1 MKIPKKLKPKDAF
14 LTAEPLYTNPTVGIG
29 LSAPSFQLGLEGK
42 YGKKKEWTLKPH
54 IGYGYN
60 VPKGHSA
67 LTGGIDASYKG
78 MANSKHTGNAVVNL
92 GLGYGYGTSAKGE
105 IINSPTAQKLAK
117 ILGGFDAGYQ
127 FNFGAK
133 NRRKGEIKPGKI
145 AGSLMPYAGANV
157 GDGLIYGGRGNF
169 EWRPK
174 FGNKAPFTVFGGAN
188 LNFGPA
194 RGKDLEKPS
203 VGQTVYGATNLNT
216 GEIFTEDVV
225 SQTDGIRFK
234 PTFGASLGIKIPI
247 DRVKNS
253 LPSFKRSPLPY
264 SEDLLPLQGDTTY
277 ASRIPEVNSSGKELL
292 GTYDES
298 VEDFKNRRDARG
310 KPGNSS
316 PFITQAMNESPE
328 DYDRIYKPYV
338 PKEDDEYAL
347 GGQLRFLKGQNY
359 IDKELTDKEIKKYRA
374 GGYIV
379 EDISVPQLEEGGR
392 IQKYQRAGE
401 YKEGVQDIQEVTHYG
416 NEAKRKLQGSL
427 IEKLIQSK
435 KAYQDYRENA
445 GLTKQRLRDEGASS
459 IGVLKGQIKEYRGQ
473 LEEEKKSFAM
483 AQSALKQ
490 LQVKDPKNWKDK
502 KLKDVLS
509 SQGVDAL
516 RSLYKAGKMSDDT
529 FKDFYDNFGNQYDRE
544 ATKTTADDQV
554 KLEDSWYGK
563 KDEEGRRRWMSNPM
577 NVAKVAQGV
586 AMAAPLAPLA
596 IMGAPA
602 VLGASSGFLPAAQTA
617 FNTSMLGVPGL
628 TANNLLWGAGAY
640 MSGDQIID
648 PNSATR
654 TSINTAIKDPTLSNI
669 GEAAANTTMTALGF
683 AGLPIKA
690 GVASLADDVT
700 QAGKYLQKGYNQVAT
715 GNSALPLAWKL
726 EKPTGL
732 MSGAAEKS
740 RNYIARTY
748 TNREAE
754 LLSGYG
760 KGMNFTPEEWSEMQA
775 LTKSGATDFSK
786 SDIPI
791 TRIPLYYNRS
801 EQAVNEAK
809 ALNKLR
815 LWQKFDTPS
824 EKNIRTWSA
833 GIPEGFDAER
843 LARSTPL
850 QKTRL
855 VVPSKYTKGLGDD
868 FSAMPYD
875 DTRVDFI
882 YPKNDRGL
890 TKAGQFNVNASAE
903 NELMGNIPEG
913 FIKIGSSNEGGFNN
927 IIIKPIGKKSKE
939 LTKQLPGSS
948 AASSVDDVGKG
959 ITQSSNKIDQTII
972 DDYTKREIDWLNS
985 EEYIKRNM
993 AATGKTREAVM
1004 KETDKIIKQ
1013 VNKTTLN
1020 TLDDKADMAAG
1031 VYVQDKNKPLINLF
1045 NTGDKKLLL
1054 NTADHEIKHAASQLA
1069 IRSTDGLIDL
1079 VTNPYKKYPTIN
1091 VKKWYDNFIPGESA
1105 TKWASNA
1112 PEQQVVSK
1120 RIMDLVEKTQGV
1132 KRGTQL
1138 TDDNIKGVIDL
1149 LNKDI
1154 KAQNFADSDIITM
1167 MHSFKSKFGKD
1178 YYKQIKEMVN
1188 KAYVVPAA
1196 IGTGA
1201 ALQQKQNGGF
1211 IEAELTQKEIDWYKS
1226 NGCIVEE
1233 LD

>member
-78 MANSKHTGNAVVNL
+78 MANFKRTGNAVVNL

-105 IINSPTAQKLAK
+105 LINSPTAQKLAK

-133 NRRKGEIKPGKI
+133 SRRKGEISPGKI

-157 GDGLIYGGRGNF
+157 ADGPIYGGRGNF

-174 FGNKAPFTVFGGAN
+174 FGNKAPFTIFGGAN

-203 VGQTVYGATNLNT
+203 VGETVYGSTNPNT

-234 PTFGASLGIKIPI
+234 PTFGASLGIKIPL
-247 DRVKNS
+247 DRVKDR

-264 SEDLLPLQGDTTY
+264 PEDLPPLGGDFTY
-277 ASRIPEVNSSGKELL
+277 AYRTPEYDSKNRIVPGSYEE
-292 GTYDES
+292 TA
-298 VEDFKNRRDARG
+298 EDFEKRTLQWG
-310 KPGNSS
+310 KPNSNKPINETF
-316 PFITQAMNESPE
+316 PFLGGIDEDPE
-328 DYDRIYKPYV
+328 FSWQGKSYIPTENSDDNYV
-338 PKEDDEYAL
+338 L
-347 GGQLRFLKGQNY
+347 GGQLRFLKGQTY
-359 IDKELTDKEIKKYRA
+359 IDKELTDKEIKKYRD

-379 EDISVPQLEEGGR
+379 EDISVPQL
-392 IQKYQRAGE
+392 KKDGE
-401 YKEGVQDIQEVTHYG
+401 FKEKVLDLPEQSIYG

-473 LEEEKKSFAM
+473 LEEEKKSFDR
-483 AQSALKQ
+483 AQSALKV
-490 LQVKDPKNWKDK
+490 LQKKDPENWKDK
-502 KLKDVLS
+502 KLKDVMS

-516 RSLYKAGKMSDDT
+516 RSLYKDGKMSNES
-529 FKDFYDNFGNQYDRE
+529 FKDFYDNFGNRYDRE

-596 IMGAPA
+596 IMSAPA

-669 GEAAANTTMTALGF
+669 GEATANTAMTALGF

-833 GIPEGFDAER
+833 GIPEGFSAGR

-903 NELMGNIPEG
+903 NELMGNIPKG
-913 FIKIGSSNEGGFNN
+913 FIKIGSSNEGGYNN
-927 IIIKPIGKKSKE
+927 IIIKPIGKKFKE

-948 AASSVDDVGKG
+948 VASSVDDMDKTSRITHLETLKKQKLIHPDTDIQYFSQSDELTNNITKEAIDTRNTYFRGVNPKEIKEVDKIAMQKAGIDINNLEEVGKYMSSHIPFGNLDYGSGFSTLNPNHNALYTSHGFSNYGTHTFQMKKPSDFSKGNYSDWLENLYKNEGYDANLFKNTNDVPQWMRTYKNENTIVDNFVGTKGQKIFDDVKLVTDAYGRTKSKELPGLPKPLASSVDDVGKG
-959 ITQSSNKIDQTII
+959 LTQEK
-972 DDYTKREIDWLNS
+972 
-985 EEYIKRNM
+985 
-993 AATGKTREAVM
+993 
-1004 KETDKIIKQ
+1004 KQ
-1013 VNKTTLN
+1013 
-1020 TLDDKADMAAG
+1020 G
-1031 VYVQDKNKPLINLF
+1031 
-1045 NTGDKKLLL
+1045 
-1054 NTADHEIKHAASQLA
+1054 
-1069 IRSTDGLIDL
+1069 
-1079 VTNPYKKYPTIN
+1079 
-1091 VKKWYDNFIPGESA
+1091 
-1105 TKWASNA
+1105 
-1112 PEQQVVSK
+1112 
-1120 RIMDLVEKTQGV
+1120 
-1132 KRGTQL
+1132 
-1138 TDDNIKGVIDL
+1138 
-1149 LNKDI
+1149 
-1154 KAQNFADSDIITM
+1154 
-1167 MHSFKSKFGKD
+1167 
-1178 YYKQIKEMVN
+1178 
-1188 KAYVVPAA
+1188 
-1196 IGTGA
+1196 GA
-1201 ALQQKQNGGF
+1201 

-1226 NGCIVEE
+1226 NGYIVEE
-1233 LD
+1233 INTPKTK